1 MDNDSVVELNGSA
14 TLGWDRGA
22 NVAVVLIMYYAFFGM
37 QFIEGKGVDVG
48 EVKDLAAVGEE
59 AVVNLKLLVEVGGG
73 APLQLADDTG
83 FVTEVKGLVAGLNK
97 RLVALGPDEV
107 VGVEL
112 RNGHLRE
119 GGWIC
124 DEWGRETG
132 NNDFVVEQNGSATRR
147 GDGHCACAAAG
158 EFAGNDGGT
167 AAAEARQGAVRA
179 VEDRRGV
186 VADVVVDAGKR
197 QQLACGRGGGD
208 AVGGDSRSQCNC
220 HGS

>member
-1 MDNDSVVELNGSA
+1 
-14 TLGWDRGA
+14 
-22 NVAVVLIMYYAFFGM
+22 MYYAFFGM

-48 EVKDLAAVGEE
+48 KVKDLAAVGEE
-59 AVVNLKLLVEVGGG
+59 AVVNLQLLVEGGGG
-73 APLQLADDTG
+73 AALQLADDTG
-83 FVTEVKGLVAGLNK
+83 LVTEVKGLVAGLNK

-124 DEWGRETG
+124 DEGRGSSEEWGGVDEAEVG
-132 NNDFVVEQNGSATRR
+132 NLRSMMHGWDSLRYYRRR
-147 GDGHCACAAAG
+147 GRRLYSEYAAAG
-158 EFAGNDGGT
+158 EFAGDGGGT
-167 AAAEARQGAVRA
+167 AAAEARQGAVRG
-179 VEDRRGV
+179 VEDGGGV